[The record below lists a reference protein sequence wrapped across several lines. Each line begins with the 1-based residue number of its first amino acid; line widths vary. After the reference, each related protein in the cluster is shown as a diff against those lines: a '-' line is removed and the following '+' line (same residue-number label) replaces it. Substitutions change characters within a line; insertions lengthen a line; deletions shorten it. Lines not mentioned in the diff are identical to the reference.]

1 MTFVDVSPVSRVRAY
16 FLMPSRVE
24 DARGRGGRSNG
35 RVCGGIDL
43 VAGLCLCFFL
53 CLERA
58 HSLPSPLS
66 LEGCSVFPLW
76 PTYLE
81 LFGGIEQ
88 QAKQSSAIVL
98 QHLDEPCLV
107 QEATELDE
115 LPGSCASFLH
125 PIAGVGAVLCE
136 HEPISQHGQ
145 TVELSR

>member
-1 MTFVDVSPVSRVRAY
+1 
-16 FLMPSRVE
+16 MPSRVE

-58 HSLPSPLS
+58 HSLPLPLS

-98 QHLDEPCLV
+98 QQLDQSGFLH
-107 QEATELDE
+107 EAAQLDE
-115 LPGSCASFLH
+115 LACSCASFLC
-125 PIAGVGAVLCE
+125 PVAGAGAVLCQ
-136 HEPISQHGQ
+136 HQPISQHGQ
-145 TVELSR
+145 TMELGC